1 LKGGEKMNNMIS
13 MMNLMST
20 NSVSKSNNSSVKQSD
35 KNDDF
40 ISSLE
45 RNINNNSNKVSD
57 KDSNKSSEPSN
68 VSDKSEEDNK
78 VKLDQKDIEKLE
90 EVVKKDPEELSQ
102 EDIEG
107 AMVALANIIDKLSEF
122 KLSADGT
129 KGEEL
134 ALNQSLKGLIK
145 GLKEFK
151 SKLMKFDL
159 KDSKLFA
166 KDELKELLTKLKGKF
181 VNSEGSE
188 KHRIIHHRAINQGN
202 IAKLSRDNQNKVERN
217 IDIKGKDLVVED
229 NKKIIK
235 SEQVFAEKLKDST
248 VNTSN
253 RGNTEQQG
261 SKEVDF
267 SSVKNF
273 AVNNSQ
279 NLETTNPNKVVVGN
293 KEITFKNI
301 SNQIQNQVDVSSNTK
316 GKDIS
321 IELRPEALGR
331 LHLKVTVKDG
341 VVSAKILAENGQV
354 KELLEGNLA
363 KLKQSLGQKNLQ
375 VENFDV
381 STGHNGEELA
391 QSFSENRQFG
401 FSQNNRKQGGSG
413 FSLDVE
419 ELADEEFIVEEVKE
433 EAGVIEND
441 DVDYIA

>member
-1 LKGGEKMNNMIS
+1 M
-13 MMNLMST
+13 
-20 NSVSKSNNSSVKQSD
+20 
-35 KNDDF
+35 
-40 ISSLE
+40 
-45 RNINNNSNKVSD
+45 
-57 KDSNKSSEPSN
+57 
-68 VSDKSEEDNK
+68 
-78 VKLDQKDIEKLE
+78 
-90 EVVKKDPEELSQ
+90 
-102 EDIEG
+102 
-107 AMVALANIIDKLSEF
+107 
-122 KLSADGT
+122 
-129 KGEEL
+129 
-134 ALNQSLKGLIK
+134 
-145 GLKEFK
+145 
-151 SKLMKFDL
+151 
-159 KDSKLFA
+159 
-166 KDELKELLTKLKGKF
+166 
-181 VNSEGSE
+181 
-188 KHRIIHHRAINQGN
+188 
-202 IAKLSRDNQNKVERN
+202 
-217 IDIKGKDLVVED
+217 
-229 NKKIIK
+229 
-235 SEQVFAEKLKDST
+235 
-248 VNTSN
+248 
-253 RGNTEQQG
+253 
-261 SKEVDF
+261 
-267 SSVKNF
+267 
-273 AVNNSQ
+273 
-279 NLETTNPNKVVVGN
+279 GN